1 MKRFVSLT
9 IFFLVSLTGFAQDS
23 SNRIVEGD
31 VTILYRNEAS
41 GGLQMH
47 SNGLGIQFRRGWH
60 KTGYK
65 KQMLDIE
72 FVSLRDPKQKKLANP
87 YFADSKPYFYGKLNF
102 AYVLRGGYG
111 LQNVLFGKGE
121 RSGVE
126 VRYNYF
132 GGLSLGITKPVYLDI
147 VIDNPLD
154 SSTKIIDTRKYD
166 PNDPVQ
172 QIQENI
178 YGPGPYFSG
187 MDQLSVYPGLYG
199 KFSVSFEFS
208 SVQQKITSLET
219 GVVIDAYA
227 KKIPIMA
234 NENNHQIFF
243 NLYISISWGGKW

>member
-1 MKRFVSLT
+1 MKRLVLLSLL
-9 IFFLVSLTGFAQDS
+9 IFTGFLVSGQDN

-31 VTILYRNEAS
+31 VTLMYKNEAS
-41 GGLQMH
+41 GGVLLH
-47 SNGLGIQFRRGWH
+47 SNGLGIVFRRGWH

-87 YFADSKPYFYGKLNF
+87 YFADSKPYYYGKLNF
-102 AYVLRGGYG
+102 AYILRGGYG
-111 LQNVLFGKGE
+111 MQNILFGKAE
-121 RSGVE
+121 KSGVE

-154 SSTKIIDTRKYD
+154 SSSKIIDTRKYD

-178 YGPGPYFSG
+178 YGPGPYFEG
-187 MDQLSVYPGLYG
+187 MDQLSIYPGVYG
-199 KFSVSFEFS
+199 KFSISCEYS
-208 SVQQKITSLET
+208 GEQQKITSLEV
-219 GVVIDAYA
+219 GVVVDAYA
-227 KKIPIMA
+227 SEIPIMA
-234 NENNHQIFF
+234 NDNNHQVFF
-243 NLYISISWGGKW
+243 NLFVSLTWGGKW